1 MKNLLTRFKLW
12 LIKKLGGYSDQEYQ
26 SERDQRIKS
35 ESKVLDLETTLNAA
49 LEKSGYLE
57 KKLIEYEKER
67 IGGYIYEPPTI
78 LGKRMKTDMFY
89 SSVLLS
95 PQYPPEVAE
104 DMVLHKLFNNIIP
117 MLTPYVS
124 IDKEYDPYT
133 QADKYRM
140 CISVNDIHDFLSDSS
155 WR

>member
-12 LIKKLGGYSDQEYQ
+12 LIKKLGGYSEKEYRN
-26 SERDQRIKS
+26 ERDRRIKF
-35 ESKVLDLETTLNAA
+35 ENEVLDLE
-49 LEKSGYLE
+49 EKLRSASEESEYLR

-78 LGKRMKTDMFY
+78 LGKRVRTEIFR
-89 SSVLLS
+89 SAVLLS
-95 PQYPPEVAE
+95 PQYPTEVAE
-104 DMVLHKLFNNIIP
+104 DMARHKLFNNIIP

-140 CISVNDIHDFLSDSS
+140 CISVNDIHDFLSDRG